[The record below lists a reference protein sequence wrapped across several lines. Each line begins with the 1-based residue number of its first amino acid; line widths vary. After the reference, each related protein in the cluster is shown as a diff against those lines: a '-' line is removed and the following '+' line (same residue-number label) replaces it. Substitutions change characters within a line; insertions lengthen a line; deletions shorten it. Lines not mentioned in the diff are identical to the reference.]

1 MPVAFLSELLSYLVL
16 RTLTLVLVS
25 TLAAM
30 TLIPLSPQCLIE
42 LSSNITVTRKM
53 IDMSQIWTTL
63 SSNARPSLLKMP
75 L

>member
-16 RTLTLVLVS
+16 RTLTLVLVF

-30 TLIPLSPQCLIE
+30 TLIPLSPQCLTE
-42 LSSNITVTRKM
+42 LLSNITVIRRM
-53 IDMSQIWTTL
+53 IDMSQIWITL